1 MALEQLL
8 NDVRGL
14 LFDITGSSKGS
25 IGSLDNVYI
34 CQLNRK
40 RCDELL
46 VELCSKIEQRRN

>member
-8 NDVRGL
+8 NDVQGL

-46 VELCSKIEQRRN
+46 VELCSKFEQRRN